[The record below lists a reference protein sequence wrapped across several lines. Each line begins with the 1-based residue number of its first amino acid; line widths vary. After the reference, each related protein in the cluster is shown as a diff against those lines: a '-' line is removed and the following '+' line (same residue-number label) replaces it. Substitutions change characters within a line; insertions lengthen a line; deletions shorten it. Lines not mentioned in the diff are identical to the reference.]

1 MDDTTSNPTQ
11 PAMTIGRSVMLYGA
25 ALLVL
30 VLGVVLTIKVEA
42 FTSTFLVVIYLGLGI
57 ALNRVVLRQLIE
69 WHPVYNT
76 LRNVASAKLGMVLLW
91 PLRYPVLFFQLL
103 VNKHL

>member
-1 MDDTTSNPTQ
+1 MDDTTSNPAK
-11 PAMTIGRSVMLYGA
+11 PAMSIGRAATLYGA

-30 VLGVVLTIKVEA
+30 ALGVALTIKVEA
-42 FTSTFLVVIYLGLGI
+42 FTSTFLAVIYLGLGI

-76 LRNVASAKLGMVLLW
+76 LHNVASAKLGMVLLW
-91 PLRYPVLFFQLL
+91 PVRYAVLFFQLL